1 MREVKGFNMTQTI
14 NVVDAMCGAGKT
26 SWAIQQINENVGQ
39 NRKLAFGDSGE
50 PMKYIYVTPFLNEVE
65 RIRKATD
72 IDFFEPEAKGT
83 KIKSF
88 EALITLGKSVATTHE
103 LFKKLDLD
111 ILDVIEGKGYTL
123 IMDEVASVLEKYD
136 ITKSDIQMLIGQGR
150 IEIGENDKVIWLDD
164 DYTGKFSDMKILAES
179 DNLILQNGI
188 AMFWTMNTRA
198 FEAFDEV
205 YVLTYMFDGQT
216 QCRYYMANDIKF
228 KKHSVKNTGGHYEL
242 IDYDPSIEPR
252 KETYEKLNIYLD
264 DESNKKKSPLNS
276 NYDSRE
282 KLTNQQRY
290 YQLSSTW
297 FRYTAS
303 PKDLKQLSNN
313 LRNYFRSVEPTEN
326 EYIFWTTIS
335 DFAPTLK
342 NAKCKWNKSNDRT
355 NDNFVA
361 LNARA
366 TNSYGNCTSMAYVYN
381 RFVNP
386 LEKNFFREYGIEVDE
401 DKLAV
406 SDLIQFLFRGC
417 IRNNEPMN
425 CYIPAE
431 RMRTLL
437 KRWADFEI

>member
-26 SWAIQQINENVGQ
+26 SWAIQHINENIGQ
-39 NRKLAFGDSGE
+39 NKKLAFGDSGE
-50 PMKYIYVTPFLNEVE
+50 PLKYIYVTPFLKEVE
-65 RIRKATD
+65 RIQQATD

-103 LFKKLDLD
+103 LFKKLDLN
-111 ILDVIEGKGYTL
+111 ILDAIEEKGYTL
-123 IMDEVASVLEKYD
+123 IMDEVASVLEQYD
-136 ITKSDIQMLIGQGR
+136 ISKSDIKLLIDNGT
-150 IEIGENDKVIWLDD
+150 IEIGENDKVVWLDD
-164 DYTGKFSDMKILAES
+164 DYKGKFSDMKILAES

-188 AMFWTMNTRA
+188 AVFWTMNTRA

-205 YVLTYMFDGQT
+205 YVLTYMFDGQE
-216 QCRYYMANDIKF
+216 QCNYYMANDIKF
-228 KKHSVKNTGGHYEL
+228 KKYSVKDSDNHYEL
-242 IDYDPSIEPR
+242 IDYDPTLEPR
-252 KETYEKLNIYLD
+252 KEVYEKLNIYLD
-264 DESNKKKSPLNS
+264 DDTNKKKSPLNS
-276 NYDSRE
+276 NYDCRE
-282 KLTNQQRY
+282 KLNEQQRKSK
-290 YQLSSTW
+290 LSSSW
-297 FRYTAS
+297 FRKTAT
-303 PKDLKQLSNN
+303 PKDLKQLNNN

-342 NAKCKWNKSNDRT
+342 NAKCKWNKNGDRAS
-355 NDNFVA
+355 DNFVA

-366 TNSYGNCTSMAYVYN
+366 TNAYGHCTSMAYVYN

-386 LEKNFFREYGIEVDE
+386 IEKNFFSEYGIKVDE

-417 IRNNEPMN
+417 IRNGEEMN

-437 KRWADFEI
+437 KRWANFEI

>member
-1 MREVKGFNMTQTI
+1 MREITGFNMTQTI

-26 SWAIQQINENVGQ
+26 SWAIQMINDTEKVG
-39 NRKLAFGDSGE
+39 FGTSE
-50 PMKYIYVTPFLNEVE
+50 QYEKKYIYVTPFLDEVD
-65 RIRKATD
+65 RIQKATD

-103 LFKKLDLD
+103 LFKRLDLN
-111 ILDVIEGKGYTL
+111 ILDVIEEKGYTL
-123 IMDEVASVLEKYD
+123 IMDEVASVLEQYD
-136 ITKSDIQMLIGQGR
+136 ISKSDINLLINNET
-150 IEIGENDKVIWLDD
+150 IEIGENDKVVWLDD
-164 DYTGKFSDMKILAES
+164 DYKGEFSDMKILAQS
-179 DNLILQNGI
+179 DNLILQNGV

-198 FEAFDEV
+198 FEAFDDV
-205 YVLTYMFDGQT
+205 YILTYLFDAQS
-216 QCRYYMANDIKF
+216 QCNYYKANDIKF
-228 KKHSVKNTGGHYEL
+228 KKYSVKNTGGIYEL
-242 IDYDPSIEPR
+242 IDYDPKIEPR
-252 KETYEKLNIYLD
+252 KEVYEKLNIYLD
-264 DESNKKKSPLNS
+264 DENNKKKSPLNS

-282 KLTNQQRY
+282 KLTQKQRY
-290 YQLSSTW
+290 YQLSSSW
-297 FRYTAS
+297 FRKTAN
-303 PKDLKQLSNN
+303 PEDLKQLNNN
-313 LRNYFRSVEPTEN
+313 LRNYFRQVESTEN
-326 EYIFWTTIS
+326 KYIFWTTIS
-335 DFAPTLK
+335 DFAPKLK
-342 NAKCKWNKSNDRT
+342 NAKCKWNKNNDRT

-386 LEKNFFREYGIEVDE
+386 MEKNFFREYEIEVDE

>member
-1 MREVKGFNMTQTI
+1 
-14 NVVDAMCGAGKT
+14 
-26 SWAIQQINENVGQ
+26 
-39 NRKLAFGDSGE
+39 
-50 PMKYIYVTPFLNEVE
+50 
-65 RIRKATD
+65 
-72 IDFFEPEAKGT
+72 
-83 KIKSF
+83 
-88 EALITLGKSVATTHE
+88 
-103 LFKKLDLD
+103 
-111 ILDVIEGKGYTL
+111 
-123 IMDEVASVLEKYD
+123 
-136 ITKSDIQMLIGQGR
+136 
-150 IEIGENDKVIWLDD
+150 
-164 DYTGKFSDMKILAES
+164 
-179 DNLILQNGI
+179 
-188 AMFWTMNTRA
+188 MFWTMNTRA

-228 KKHSVKNTGGHYEL
+228 KKHSVKNNGGHYEL

-252 KETYEKLNIYLD
+252 KEVYEKLNIYLD
-264 DESNKKKSPLNS
+264 DESNRKKSPLNS

-282 KLTNQQRY
+282 KLTQQQRY

-303 PKDLKQLSNN
+303 PKDLKQLNNN
-313 LRNYFRSVEPTEN
+313 LRNYFRQVEPTEN

-335 DFAPTLK
+335 DFAPKLK
-342 NAKCKWNKSNDRT
+342 NAKCKWNKNNDRSS
-355 NDNFVA
+355 DNFVA

-386 LEKNFFREYGIEVDE
+386 LEKNFFREYVIEVDE

-417 IRNNEPMN
+417 IRNDEPMN

-437 KRWADFEI
+437 KRWANFEI

>member
-26 SWAIQQINENVGQ
+26 SWAIQQINENIGQ

-65 RIRKATD
+65 RIRNATD
-72 IDFFEPEAKGT
+72 IDFFEPEVKGT

-111 ILDVIEGKGYTL
+111 ILDVIEEKGYTL

-136 ITKSDIQMLIGQGR
+136 ITKSDIQMLIGQGT
-150 IEIGENDKVIWLDD
+150 IEIGENDKVLWLDD
-164 DYTGKFSDMKILAES
+164 DYTGKFSDMKILAQS

-242 IDYDPSIEPR
+242 IDYDPTIEPR
-252 KETYEKLNIYLD
+252 KEIYEKLNIYLD

-342 NAKCKWNKSNDRT
+342 NAKCKWNKSNDRA

-417 IRNNEPMN
+417 IRNDEPMN